1 MDHIEPDELA
11 VLALDGHL
19 PDGVARSHLDECV
32 ECLAEYE
39 SLARTVALARGS
51 ADGAVEAP
59 SPAVWAAIHSELGLA
74 PELAGDPLASVRPS
88 SAASGPRAAAPPAR
102 PVSAAQAPVIP
113 SGPAPVFSPEPSPT
127 GAAEA
132 AGTID
137 TTEATGGATGTTEA
151 TVTSLGDVA
160 SRRHRRNGGGGTGAG
175 ADARR
180 TRRWVPIVAAAAVGG
195 VLVGVALGA
204 AAGGFGLFGS
214 TDPTSVV
221 ASAQLDAFPGWSA
234 TGEALLEQGDDGVRS
249 IVVELDAPV
258 PAGDVREVWL
268 IRSDASGLVSL
279 GLLDGSSGR
288 FAVPDGIDLE
298 EFTLV
303 DVSAEPV
310 DGDPA
315 HSGDSIVRGELR
327 TT

>member
-11 VLALDGHL
+11 VLAMEGRL
-19 PDGVARSHLDECV
+19 PEGAERAHLDECV

-39 SLARTVALARGS
+39 SLARTVALGRG
-51 ADGAVEAP
+51 APPVELEAP
-59 SPAVWAAIHSELGLA
+59 PSNVWAAIHGELGLA
-74 PELAGDPLASVRPS
+74 PELAADPLASSV
-88 SAASGPRAAAPPAR
+88 GPAGATTATAPPQQLAE
-102 PVSAAQAPVIP
+102 PQAPVQ
-113 SGPAPVFSPEPSPT
+113 
-127 GAAEA
+127 
-132 AGTID
+132 
-137 TTEATGGATGTTEA
+137 A
-151 TVTSLGDVA
+151 TVTSLADA
-160 SRRHRRNGGGGTGAG
+160 AARRSERGIQGGGGSAGGAG
-175 ADARR
+175 GARR
-180 TRRWVPIVAAAAVGG
+180 APRWWPIAAAAAVGG
-195 VLVGVALGA
+195 LLAGVAIGA
-204 AAGGFGLFGS
+204 ATGGFGLGGPAPA
-214 TDPTSVV
+214 TVV

-234 TGEALLEQGDDGVRS
+234 TGTADVEQDDDGVRS
-249 IVVELDAPV
+249 IVVDLDAPV
-258 PAGDVREVWL
+258 PSGEVREVWL

-288 FAVPDGIDLE
+288 FVVPDSIDLD